1 MFFLIEVGKVF
12 LDRVQTEKSPEKQ
25 SIHCTSLKL
34 KKKKKVLKMIH
45 CKVNAS
51 HKYALYL
58 LNIYLAK
65 ECFQNIF

>member
-34 KKKKKVLKMIH
+34 KKKKKFLKW
-45 CKVNAS
+45 
-51 HKYALYL
+51 YT
-58 LNIYLAK
+58 AK
-65 ECFQNIF
+65 

>member
-34 KKKKKVLKMIH
+34 KKKKKKFLKW
-45 CKVNAS
+45 
-51 HKYALYL
+51 YT
-58 LNIYLAK
+58 AK
-65 ECFQNIF
+65 